1 MDFWSRMLSGIADT
15 ILPKDLEEDALLLQ
29 MEEALREEKELWRA
43 RQNFLEPGVARSF
56 QNKWRSAYYSAK
68 KKSTGI
74 RFSLGLSGRKL
85 RSLAPQFIETYE
97 RLPSKLQAFN
107 EQQAN
112 QKVAYAATLI
122 LPVEGKMLDD
132 QQMRCITKEVR
143 NHLVLAGA
151 GTGKTTTIVGYVK
164 YLLKRKIGSSLDN
177 RYYPLF
183 SQHLKLFFEKWSPNQ
198 NTLQLIHSQ
207 SGNCIPL

>member
-85 RSLAPQFIETYE
+85 RSLALQFIETYE

-122 LPVEGKMLDD
+122 LPVVKM
-132 QQMRCITKEVR
+132 EVPR
-143 NHLVLAGA
+143 ILM
-151 GTGKTTTIVGYVK
+151 I
-164 YLLKRKIGSSLDN
+164 ISS
-177 RYYPLF
+177 
-183 SQHLKLFFEKWSPNQ
+183 
-198 NTLQLIHSQ
+198 I
-207 SGNCIPL
+207 